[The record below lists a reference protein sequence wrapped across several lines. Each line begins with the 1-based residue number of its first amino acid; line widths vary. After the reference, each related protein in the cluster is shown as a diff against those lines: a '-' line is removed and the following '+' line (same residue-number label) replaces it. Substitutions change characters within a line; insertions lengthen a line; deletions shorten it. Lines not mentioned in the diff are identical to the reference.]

1 MYVNLYFGGQ
11 LKIVHKYTLSPE
23 AYAHEKR
30 QRT

>member
-1 MYVNLYFGGQ
+1 MYINLYFGGQ